1 MKEWGYGQGYQHA
14 HQFEDALNT
23 MSCLPD
29 SLRGT
34 IFYEPTDRG
43 LEQKIAQRLAEI
55 RARRNAGPG
64 PDPKE

>member
-1 MKEWGYGQGYQHA
+1 
-14 HQFEDALNT
+14 

-29 SLRGT
+29 NLRGT

-55 RARRNAGPG
+55 RARRGAGTDPE
-64 PDPKE
+64 PRSDPKE